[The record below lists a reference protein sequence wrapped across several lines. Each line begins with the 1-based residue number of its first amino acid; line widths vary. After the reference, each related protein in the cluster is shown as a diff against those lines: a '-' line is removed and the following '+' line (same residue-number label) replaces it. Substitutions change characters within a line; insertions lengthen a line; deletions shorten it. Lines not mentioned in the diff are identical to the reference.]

1 MMKVRSKRLEFEH
14 FTNLANEW
22 WEDTGK
28 FKILHDL
35 QPIRMQYIVE
45 QTKPKNIENLNI
57 LDLGCGGGLICEPLA
72 RLGAKV
78 TGVDF
83 VKENIQAA
91 KVHAIE
97 NNLKITYLKQD
108 LENLN
113 LKKKYDIIII
123 FEVIE
128 HLKDVSEFIKK
139 IKLHLKQNG
148 NLLIS
153 TINRNIISKIF
164 AIYVAENLLNWIPKE
179 THDYNKLVKPEELTN
194 ILEKEN
200 FYIKNI
206 SGLFFNPITIQ
217 LSALL
222 LIQVIASP
230 LAADYSLA

>member
-1 MMKVRSKRLEFEH
+1 MKVRSKRLEFEH

-22 WEDTGK
+22 WEDSGK

-35 QPIRMQYIVE
+35 QPIRMQYIIE
-45 QTKPKNIENLNI
+45 QTKPKNIKNLNI

-83 VKENIQAA
+83 VKENIEAA

-97 NNLKITYLKQD
+97 NNLKITYLTQD

-128 HLKDVSEFIKK
+128 HLNNISEFIKN

-164 AIYVAENLLNWIPKE
+164 AIDLAENLLNWIPKD
-179 THDYNKLVKPEELTN
+179 THDYNKLVKPKELTN

-200 FYIKNI
+200 FKIKNI
-206 SGLFFNPITIQ
+206 SGLFFNPISKRWKINKNKTKINYFC
-217 LSALL
+217 SAILN
-222 LIQVIASP
+222 
-230 LAADYSLA
+230 

>member
-1 MMKVRSKRLEFEH
+1 MMKVRSKKSEFEH

-22 WEDTGK
+22 WEDSGK

-35 QPIRMQYIVE
+35 QPIRMRYIID
-45 QTKPKNIENLNI
+45 QAKPKNIKNLNI
-57 LDLGCGGGLICEPLA
+57 LDLGCGGGLICEPLT

-83 VKENIQAA
+83 VKENIDAA

-128 HLKDVSEFIKK
+128 HLNNISEFIKN

-164 AIYVAENLLNWIPKE
+164 AIDLAENLLNWIPKE
-179 THDYNKLVKPEELTN
+179 THDYNKLVKPKELTN

-200 FYIKNI
+200 FKIKNI
-206 SGLFFNPITIQ
+206 SGLFFNPISKRWKINKNKTKINYFC
-217 LSALL
+217 SAILN
-222 LIQVIASP
+222 
-230 LAADYSLA
+230 

>member
-22 WEDTGK
+22 WEDSGK

-35 QPIRMQYIVE
+35 QPIRMKYIIE
-45 QTKPKNIENLNI
+45 QTKPKNIKNLNI

-206 SGLFFNPITIQ
+206 SGLFFNPITKRWKISKSKTKINYFC
-217 LSALL
+217 SAKLN
-222 LIQVIASP
+222 
-230 LAADYSLA
+230 

>member
-1 MMKVRSKRLEFEH
+1 MKVRSKKLEFEH

-22 WEDTGK
+22 WEDSGK

-91 KVHAIE
+91 TVHAIE
-97 NNLKITYLKQD
+97 NNLKITYLTQD

-128 HLKDVSEFIKK
+128 HLNNISEFIKN

-164 AIYVAENLLNWIPKE
+164 AIDLAENLLNWIPKD
-179 THDYNKLVKPEELTN
+179 THDYNKLVKPKELTN

-200 FYIKNI
+200 FKIKNI
-206 SGLFFNPITIQ
+206 SGLFFNPISKRWKINKNKTKINYFC
-217 LSALL
+217 SAILN
-222 LIQVIASP
+222 
-230 LAADYSLA
+230 

>member
-1 MMKVRSKRLEFEH
+1 MKVRSKRLEFEH

-22 WEDTGK
+22 WEDSGK

-35 QPIRMQYIVE
+35 QPIRMKYIID
-45 QTKPKNIENLNI
+45 QTKPKNIKNLNV

-78 TGVDF
+78 TGIDF
-83 VKENIQAA
+83 VRENIEAA

-97 NNLKITYLKQD
+97 DNLKITYLKQD

-128 HLKDVSEFIKK
+128 HLNNVSEFIKN

-164 AIYVAENLLNWIPKE
+164 AIDVAENLLNWIPKE
-179 THDYNKLVKPEELTN
+179 THDYNKLVKPEELIN

-206 SGLFFNPITIQ
+206 SGLFF
-217 LSALL
+217 
-222 LIQVIASP
+222 
-230 LAADYSLA
+230 

>member
-1 MMKVRSKRLEFEH
+1 MKVRSKRLEFEH

-22 WEDTGK
+22 WEDSGK

-35 QPIRMQYIVE
+35 QPIRMKYIIE
-45 QTKPKNIENLNI
+45 QTKPKNIKNLNI

-128 HLKDVSEFIKK
+128 HLKNVSEFIKK
-139 IKLHLKQNG
+139 IKLHLKKNG

-164 AIYVAENLLNWIPKE
+164 AIYLAENLLNWIPKE
-179 THDYNKLVKPEELTN
+179 THDYNKLVKPKELTN

-200 FYIKNI
+200 FKIKNI
-206 SGLFFNPITIQ
+206 SGLFFNPISKRWKINKNKTKINYFC
-217 LSALL
+217 SAILN
-222 LIQVIASP
+222 
-230 LAADYSLA
+230 